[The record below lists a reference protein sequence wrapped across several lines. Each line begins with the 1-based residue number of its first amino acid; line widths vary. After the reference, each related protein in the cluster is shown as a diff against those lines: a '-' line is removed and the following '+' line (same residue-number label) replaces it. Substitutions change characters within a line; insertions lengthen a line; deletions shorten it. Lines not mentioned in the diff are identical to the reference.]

1 MAGYKN
7 SITDIDGKV
16 GIGVSSP
23 ATELD
28 IAKDI
33 DAKLRITSTRNGS
46 FVDGD
51 NFGSLEFYGKDAS
64 GLGEGIRA
72 AIRAKSDGT
81 FGVNTNLTFSTSNG
95 TTGLDAERMRID
107 SSGNVAI
114 GASNAY
120 GWRLNLEQTNSQSI
134 RLLNT
139 SGNGTRI
146 LMADQSFSGEI
157 EQNSGN
163 LLFKTGGTTERMRI
177 NSSGNVLIGTT
188 GIPNGTS
195 IYGAGF
201 ISGSD
206 DRRYLNFATS
216 GTVTRE
222 HIQFFNPNGKVG
234 TIQTSGSSTSYN
246 TSSDYRLKENV
257 VEMTGAL
264 DRVDALKPSRFNF
277 IADPNKTV
285 DGFLAHE
292 VAEVVPEAISGEKD
306 AVEEYEATPA
316 VLDEDGNVIEEAVMG
331 TRPVYQGIDQSKLV
345 PLLVGAIQELRA
357 EIEALKQNSVS

>member
-1 MAGYKN
+1 MGGYKN

-23 ATELD
+23 ASFLSSARNLVVGSGSGNNGMTIYSQSNAIGD
-28 IAKDI
+28 IAFADGTTGSSTYSGVVRYDHSVNAMSIFTSSSEKM
-33 DAKLRITSTRNGS
+33 RITSDGKVLFNTTAEPNGS
-46 FVDGD
+46 SVY
-51 NFGSLEFYGKDAS
+51 GSAFS
-64 GLGEGIRA
+64 P
-72 AIRAKSDGT
+72 
-81 FGVNTNLTFSTSNG
+81 STSDRSI
-95 TTGLDAERMRID
+95 LRM
-107 SSGNVAI
+107 AT
-114 GASNAY
+114 SNANASTLAIFY
-120 GWRLNLEQTNSQSI
+120 
-134 RLLNT
+134 
-139 SGNGTRI
+139 
-146 LMADQSFSGEI
+146 
-157 EQNSGN
+157 
-163 LLFKTGGTTERMRI
+163 
-177 NSSGNVLIGTT
+177 
-188 GIPNGTS
+188 
-195 IYGAGF
+195 
-201 ISGSD
+201 
-206 DRRYLNFATS
+206 
-216 GTVTRE
+216 
-222 HIQFFNPNGKVG
+222 NPNGQVG
-234 TIQTSGSSTSYN
+234 SILTNGSATSYS